1 MTYDFYCTSCGNK
14 LRPHEVVFNLVPILG
29 IDEIETDKSGLKKK
43 IDMGIYGPMSRFST
57 S

>member
-29 IDEIETDKSGLKKK
+29 IDEIETDKSGLKKRL
-43 IDMGIYGPMSRFST
+43 IWVYI
-57 S
+57 